1 MDRLIT
7 QVTAELDVSSIPTLN
22 GASECVSAGVLSSIH
37 SQNAKAS
44 AAVED
49 PEQAIQHQSWP
60 LLVDP
65 QTGSHSN
72 PPGPQTTPTCPQLDP
87 TTPPANPLERGAY
100 SPLTQ
105 PHKVILMLSR
115 LELAGCLT
123 DKV

>member
-1 MDRLIT
+1 M
-7 QVTAELDVSSIPTLN
+7 TAELEVSSIPMLN

-65 QTGSHSN
+65 QTGSHF
-72 PPGPQTTPTCPQLDP
+72 GPLDP
-87 TTPPANPLERGAY
+87 
-100 SPLTQ
+100 
-105 PHKVILMLSR
+105 K
-115 LELAGCLT
+115 
-123 DKV
+123 